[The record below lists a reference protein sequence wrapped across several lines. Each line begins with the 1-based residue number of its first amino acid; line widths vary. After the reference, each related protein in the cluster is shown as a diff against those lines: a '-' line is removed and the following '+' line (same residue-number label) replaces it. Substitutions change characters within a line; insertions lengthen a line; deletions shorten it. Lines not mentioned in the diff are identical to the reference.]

1 MKKALCLI
9 VAAGALAACD
19 ARGPEP
25 VNPSLASL
33 ANIFGFDALRG
44 KVKQFT
50 QIQRGEDGKIS
61 ARVSATLDKQGCV
74 QQLRSFQPAMKVDVD
89 MVKEGDYF
97 VDRTSRKK
105 MYQLDAQCRLAR
117 TVDGSLEYKKDAKG
131 FITEVV
137 KTENDDAFA
146 GYRYDALGF
155 PRHTLFQNAQGKT
168 EIDLKEDAPDTRRM
182 DATLEARVDGKLAGV
197 TKIRC
202 HYDAHFNPVQ
212 CAAAVVAE
220 GEYGSATLNYTQ
232 TYQTT
237 YY

>member
-1 MKKALCLI
+1 MNKAVLLI
-9 VAAGALAACD
+9 AAASALAACD
-19 ARGPEP
+19 DRGPEP

-44 KVKQFT
+44 QVKHFT
-50 QIQRGEDGKIS
+50 QIQRGEDGKVS
-61 ARVSATLDKQGCV
+61 ARVSASLDKQGCV

-89 MVKEGDYF
+89 LVKEGDYF
-97 VDRTSRKK
+97 IDRISRKK
-105 MYQLDAQCRLAR
+105 MYQLDAHCRLER
-117 TVDGSLEYKKDAKG
+117 TVDGSLEYKKDANG

-146 GYRYDALGF
+146 SYRYDALGY
-155 PRHTLFQNAQGKT
+155 PRHTLFQSAQGKT
-168 EIDLKEDAPDTRRM
+168 EIDVKEDAPDSKRM
-182 DATLEARVDGKLAGV
+182 DATLEARVDGRLAGI

-202 HYDAHFNPVQ
+202 HYDDHFNPVQ
-212 CAAAVVAE
+212 CAAAMVAE
-220 GEYGSATLNYTQ
+220 GDYGSATLNYTQ

>member
-1 MKKALCLI
+1 VNKAVLLI
-9 VAAGALAACD
+9 AAASALVACD

-44 KVKQFT
+44 KVKHFT
-50 QIQRGEDGKIS
+50 QTQKEESGKIS
-61 ARVSATLDKQGCV
+61 AQVSVTLDKQGCV

-89 MVKEGDYF
+89 LVKEGDYF

-105 MYQLDAQCRLAR
+105 MYQLDAQCRLER
-117 TVDGSLEYKKDAKG
+117 TVDGSLRYKKDAQG
-131 FITEVV
+131 FITDVIS
-137 KTENDDAFA
+137 TETDDAFA
-146 GYRYDALGF
+146 GYRYDALGY

-168 EIDLKEDAPDTRRM
+168 EIDVKEDAPDTRRT
-182 DATLEARVDGKLAGV
+182 DATLEARVDGRLAGI
-197 TKIRC
+197 TKTRC

-220 GEYGSATLNYTQ
+220 GDYGSATLNYTQ